1 MTLQTLAIPYRMIMR
16 NQRSLTVLLGMVSLF
31 FVAMYIYGVIGTTI
45 AITARRDLER
55 DVRVANTRIS
65 ELEITYFNAI
75 SSITIERAKEL
86 GFHEVKDVAFAYSNT
101 TSAVALVR

>member
-1 MTLQTLAIPYRMIMR
+1 MKLTAITIPYRIVMH
-16 NQRSLTVLLGMVSLF
+16 NQRALTVFFGMVSLLF
-31 FVAMYIYGVIGTTI
+31 IGIYMYGVIGTTI

-55 DVRVANTRIS
+55 EVRIANTRIS
-65 ELEITYFNAI
+65 ELEITYFNTI